1 MENTILTFLKECDNQ
16 LFEKI
21 VKAFAAYKKLDFSSI
36 SQGDIIMLSPQK
48 AFEYS
53 GDEGDKY
60 FKIWLSGSKIMFVT
74 WANTMIDSQ
83 FRWNAKARNND
94 KRDNGDIIGSEPYI
108 SAYLKSNSAI
118 EQCTM
123 VYMFP
128 FEKFAGIHEKVH
140 KQEES
145 DKPKRKS
152 IHKSDKEEIANSAT
166 ITSKQ
171 AQAIKVKS
179 ITKYIADLKEDA
191 HLVDRWI
198 GDLKG
203 RINNPKKNKEA
214 NKWRTPEEDHG
225 RILGQITEV
234 KINVLGIKGL
244 EPNHPLIEF
253 YETKIQD
260 WEITME
266 ELDIKISQ
274 MRKSNNSLL
283 GGFIDFINK
292 L

>member
-1 MENTILTFLKECDNQ
+1 MENTILTFLRECDDK
-16 LFEKI
+16 LFDKI
-21 VKAFAAYKKLDFSSI
+21 VKTFAFYKKLDFMSI
-36 SQGDIIMLSPQK
+36 SQNDIIMLGPQK

-94 KRDNGDIIGSEPYI
+94 KRDNRDILGNEPYVT
-108 SAYLKSNSAI
+108 AYLKSNSAI

-128 FEKFAGIHEKVH
+128 FEKFVGIHEKVN

-145 DKPKRKS
+145 YKPKRKS
-152 IHKSDKEEIANSAT
+152 SQKSVGEPIVNTEFT
-166 ITSKQ
+166 GKQ
-171 AQAIKVKS
+171 AQAVKVKS

-225 RILGQITEV
+225 RILGQISEV
-234 KINVLGIKGL
+234 KINVLSIKGL
-244 EPNHPLIEF
+244 EPNHPLIEY
-253 YETKIQD
+253 YENKIRD

-274 MRKSNNSLL
+274 MRRSNNSLL

>member
-1 MENTILTFLKECDNQ
+1 MENTILTFLRECDDK
-16 LFEKI
+16 LFDKI
-21 VKAFAAYKKLDFSSI
+21 VKTFAFYKKLDFMSI
-36 SQGDIIMLSPQK
+36 SQNDIIMLSPQK

-94 KRDNGDIIGSEPYI
+94 KRDNRDILGNEPYVT
-108 SAYLKSNSAI
+108 AYLKSNSAI

-128 FEKFAGIHEKVH
+128 FEKFVGIHEKVN

-152 IHKSDKEEIANSAT
+152 SQKSVGGPIVNTEFT
-166 ITSKQ
+166 GKQ
-171 AQAIKVKS
+171 AQAVKVKS

-225 RILGQITEV
+225 RILGQISEV
-234 KINVLGIKGL
+234 KINVLSIKGL
-244 EPNHPLIEF
+244 EPNHPLIEY
-253 YETKIQD
+253 YENKIRD

-274 MRKSNNSLL
+274 MRRSNNSLL

>member
-94 KRDNGDIIGSEPYI
+94 KRDNGDILGNEPYV

-128 FEKFAGIHEKVH
+128 FEKFVGMHEKVH

-145 DKPKRKS
+145 DRPKRKS
-152 IHKSDKEEIANSAT
+152 SQKSDREPIVNTAT
-166 ITSKQ
+166 ITGKR
-171 AQAIKVKS
+171 AQEAKVKS
-179 ITKYIADLKEDA
+179 ITKYTDDLKENA
-191 HLVDRWI
+191 HEVNRL
-198 GDLKG
+198 LKQIEG
-203 RINNPKKNKEA
+203 RIKSPKENREA
-214 NKWRTPEEDHG
+214 NRWSTPDEDRENILEE
-225 RILGQITEV
+225 ITKV
-234 KINVLGIKGL
+234 KTSILGIKGL

-260 WEITME
+260 WET
-266 ELDIKISQ
+266 K
-274 MRKSNNSLL
+274 MRKLDPKIKKLKTNTSWFGDL
-283 GGFIDFINK
+283 IDYINEE
-292 L
+292 

>member
-94 KRDNGDIIGSEPYI
+94 KRDNGDILGNEPYV

-128 FEKFAGIHEKVH
+128 FEKFVGMHEKVH

-145 DKPKRKS
+145 DRPKRKS
-152 IHKSDKEEIANSAT
+152 SQKSDREPIVNTAT
-166 ITSKQ
+166 ITGKR
-171 AQAIKVKS
+171 AQEAKVKS
-179 ITKYIADLKEDA
+179 ITKYTDDLKENA
-191 HLVDRWI
+191 HEVNRLLKQIEGRVISPKLNRESNRWSTPDEDRENI
-198 GDLKG
+198 L
-203 RINNPKKNKEA
+203 
-214 NKWRTPEEDHG
+214 EE
-225 RILGQITEV
+225 ITKV
-234 KINVLGIKGL
+234 KTSILGIKGL

-260 WEITME
+260 WET
-266 ELDIKISQ
+266 K
-274 MRKSNNSLL
+274 MRKLDPKIKKLKTNTSWFGDL
-283 GGFIDFINK
+283 IDYINEE
-292 L
+292 

>member
-1 MENTILTFLKECDNQ
+1 MENTILTFLRECDDK
-16 LFEKI
+16 LFDKI
-21 VKAFAAYKKLDFSSI
+21 VKTFAFYKKLDFMSI
-36 SQGDIIMLSPQK
+36 SQNDIIMLSPQK

-94 KRDNGDIIGSEPYI
+94 KRDNRDILGNEPYVT
-108 SAYLKSNSAI
+108 AYLKSNSAI

-128 FEKFAGIHEKVH
+128 FEKFVGIHEKVN

-152 IHKSDKEEIANSAT
+152 SQKSVGEPIVNTEFT
-166 ITSKQ
+166 GKQ
-171 AQAIKVKS
+171 AQAVKVKS

-225 RILGQITEV
+225 RILGQISEV
-234 KINVLGIKGL
+234 KINVLSIKGL
-244 EPNHPLIEF
+244 EPNHPLIEY
-253 YETKIQD
+253 YENKIRD

-274 MRKSNNSLL
+274 MRRSNNSLL